1 MKKFFCLVLT
11 LAILFVLVCPALV
24 YAEQEVV
31 LNPTSG
37 SAPLIDLTGIVLSVV
52 RLLFYVL
59 LAWLVKA
66 VIPPVRRWLDAKTT
80 AEQRSLMYQVVYEL
94 VNAAEQTIGSG
105 RGTEKLAYVRD
116 ALRKKGF
123 DVDLDMIE
131 AAVKQMNDE
140 AEERM
145 LTALGYNIVEMDDDP
160 EAEEFDTPDDPS
172 SEEI

>member
-1 MKKFFCLVLT
+1 MKKIFALVLAFIVMFA
-11 LAILFVLVCPALV
+11 LLCPALV
-24 YAEQEVV
+24 YAEGAATPE
-31 LNPTSG
+31 P
-37 SAPLIDLTGIVLSVV
+37 APLIDLTGIVLSVV
-52 RLLFYVL
+52 RLLFYAL

-105 RGTEKLAYVRD
+105 RGSDKLAYVRQ
-116 ALRKKGF
+116 ALREKGF

-145 LTALGYNIVEMDDDP
+145 LTALGYIEIDGDP
-160 EAEEFDTPDDPS
+160 GTDETEPAATAGTEE
-172 SEEI
+172 E

>member
-1 MKKFFCLVLT
+1 MKKV
-11 LAILFVLVCPALV
+11 FVLVLSLVMLFTLLCPALV
-24 YAEQEVV
+24 YAEEAAA
-31 LNPTSG
+31 PDP
-37 SAPLIDLTGIVLSVV
+37 APLIDLTGIVLSVV

-80 AEQRSLMYQVVYEL
+80 AEQRSLMYQVVCEL

-105 RGTEKLAYVRD
+105 RGTDKLSYVRK
-116 ALRKKGF
+116 ALREKGF

-145 LTALGYNIVEMDDDP
+145 LTALGYIEIDGDP
-160 EAEEFDTPDDPS
+160 VTEETEPTITEEA
-172 SEEI
+172 

>member
-1 MKKFFCLVLT
+1 MKKIFALVLASIVMFA
-11 LAILFVLVCPALV
+11 LLCPALV
-24 YAEQEVV
+24 YAEEAAA
-31 LNPTSG
+31 PEP
-37 SAPLIDLTGIVLSVV
+37 APLIDLTGIVLSVV

-105 RGTEKLAYVRD
+105 RGSDKLAYVRK
-116 ALRKKGF
+116 ALREKGF

-145 LTALGYNIVEMDDDP
+145 LTALGYIEIDGDP
-160 EAEEFDTPDDPS
+160 GTEETEPAETTGT
-172 SEEI
+172 EEE

>member
-1 MKKFFCLVLT
+1 MKKIFALVLAFIVMFA
-11 LAILFVLVCPALV
+11 LLCPALV
-24 YAEQEVV
+24 YAEEAAA
-31 LNPTSG
+31 PEP
-37 SAPLIDLTGIVLSVV
+37 APLIDLTGIVLSVV

-105 RGTEKLAYVRD
+105 RGSDKLAYVRQ
-116 ALRKKGF
+116 ALREKGF

-131 AAVKQMNDE
+131 AAVKQMHDE

-145 LTALGYNIVEMDDDP
+145 LTALGYIEIDGDP
-160 EAEEFDTPDDPS
+160 GTEETEPAETTGT
-172 SEEI
+172 EEE

>member
-1 MKKFFCLVLT
+1 MKKTFALVLAFIVMFA
-11 LAILFVLVCPALV
+11 LLCPALV
-24 YAEQEVV
+24 YAEEAAA
-31 LNPTSG
+31 PEP
-37 SAPLIDLTGIVLSVV
+37 APLIDLTGIVLSVV

-105 RGTEKLAYVRD
+105 RGSDKLAYVRQ
-116 ALRKKGF
+116 ALREKGF

-145 LTALGYNIVEMDDDP
+145 LTALGYIEIDGDP
-160 EAEEFDTPDDPS
+160 GTEETEPAETTGT
-172 SEEI
+172 EEE

>member
-1 MKKFFCLVLT
+1 MKKFICLILAVAVLFT
-11 LAILFVLVCPALV
+11 LLCPALV
-24 YAEQEVV
+24 YAEQEAAHD
-31 LNPTSG
+31 TT
-37 SAPLIDLTGIVLSVV
+37 PLIDLTGIVLSVV
-52 RLLFYVL
+52 RLLFYAL

-105 RGTEKLAYVRD
+105 RGTDKLAYVRQ
-116 ALRKKGF
+116 ALREKGF

-145 LTALGYNIVEMDDDP
+145 LTALGYIEIDGDP
-160 EAEEFDTPDDPS
+160 GTEETEPDATTGT
-172 SEEI
+172 EEV

>member
-1 MKKFFCLVLT
+1 MKKIFALVLAFIVMFA
-11 LAILFVLVCPALV
+11 LLCPALV
-24 YAEQEVV
+24 YAEEAAA
-31 LNPTSG
+31 PEP
-37 SAPLIDLTGIVLSVV
+37 APLIDLTGIVLSVV

-105 RGTEKLAYVRD
+105 RGSDKLAYVRQ
-116 ALRKKGF
+116 ALREKGF

-145 LTALGYNIVEMDDDP
+145 LTALGYIEIDGDP
-160 EAEEFDTPDDPS
+160 GTEETEPAETAGT
-172 SEEI
+172 EEE